1 MLACCAACRCG
12 GGAGPDGGGLSRTV
26 DVTRQR
32 TFVTAAGREDVAF
45 DLIDSDVKL
54 LITDDAGQRVIYPEV
69 TGAGTGT
76 FWGVPPGP
84 FIVSLNGYNL
94 ETNEDDLDL
103 GLANLGRSGAT
114 ASDGGAVV
122 LQLDVTGLQPWQ
134 PFSDVLQLTSE
145 NAGYVALNAQ
155 AFVADQPDA
164 GVTDASFPIGYFS
177 ACGTRRGRYV
187 PLIDA
192 DAGDVMTL
200 TQLQSAPVG
209 DAGLLEL
216 RTLVRA
222 AVLPAFSMADHAL
235 TQVPVA
241 LAAPATMERLSLD
254 FRQSAF
260 DALRS
265 AVHPSAAA
273 IASTVTVTALPF
285 TADLGAYTA
294 APDLAVLRP
303 QQLSQ
308 DVSSSFDTGNPFP
321 ASWPKLV
328 SVRYTM
334 QVAYDYPDGGT
345 RALTTAMVTQDL
357 LSAVGTAP
365 LVPRVSPPR
374 NIRVDGADGL
384 QRAQISRLPVLSW
397 DPPAS
402 GTPTSYGISLFR
414 FTRIGSGQIIN
425 VSEGA
430 FFEVT
435 GTSFRLPFG
444 EVIPGGEYVFGVTA
458 IAAPGASVARAPF
471 KGGFPI
477 GAATALTTMLH
488 VDPTL
493 MP

>member
-12 GGAGPDGGGLSRTV
+12 GRGGPDGGAPRSV
-26 DVTRQR
+26 EVTRQR

-45 DLIDSDVKL
+45 DLVESDVKL
-54 LITDDAGQRVIYPEV
+54 LITDDAGQRVVYPDV

-76 FWGVPPGP
+76 FFDVPPGP

-94 ETNEDDLDL
+94 ETNEDLLDL
-103 GLANLGRSGAT
+103 GLANLGRAGAT
-114 ASDGGAVV
+114 ASDGGSVV

-155 AFVADQPDA
+155 AFAGDQPDA
-164 GVTDASFPIGYFS
+164 GATAASFPVGYFS
-177 ACGTRRGRYV
+177 ACGTRRGRFV
-187 PLIDA
+187 PLVDA

-200 TQLQSAPVG
+200 TQLQSSPVG
-209 DAGLLEL
+209 DGGLLEL
-216 RTLVRA
+216 RTLVRS
-222 AVLPAFSMADHAL
+222 AVLPAFSMADHAV
-235 TQVPVA
+235 TQVPAA

-260 DALRS
+260 DALRA
-265 AVHPSAAA
+265 AVHPNATA
-273 IASTVTVTALPF
+273 IASTVTVTAQPF

-303 QQLSQ
+303 QQLSS
-308 DVSSSFDTGNPFP
+308 DVSLSFDTGNPFP

-345 RALTTAMVTQDL
+345 RAITTAMVTQDL
-357 LSAVGTAP
+357 LSSLGAAP

-384 QRAQISRLPVLSW
+384 ARSQISRLPVLSW
-397 DPPAS
+397 DPPAN
-402 GTPTSYGISLFR
+402 GTPTTYGISLFR

-430 FFEVT
+430 FFEVS
-435 GTSFRLPFG
+435 GTTFRLPFG
-444 EVIPGGEYVFGVTA
+444 EVVPGGEYVFGVTA
-458 IAAPGASVARAPF
+458 FAAPGANVARAPF
-471 KGGFPI
+471 KGAFPF